1 MTRAFALVLAALA
14 VLAVAAPAAPA
25 SEQSPT
31 LAELERELVCPTC
44 ETTLAMSSSPIADR
58 MRADIRERIEAGQTK
73 SEIKAAMVAQF
84 GEAVLAAPPRSGFN
98 WLAWLLPLGGL
109 AGAAVVVTL
118 LARRWL
124 RSRPAPVAA
133 AGVPGANGVPPLDPA
148 LERRVDEELARFDA

>member
-1 MTRAFALVLAALA
+1 MTRAFVLALAAALA
-14 VLAVAAPAAPA
+14 LAAPVALA

-44 ETTLAMSSSPIADR
+44 DTTLSMSNAPIADR
-58 MRADIRERIEAGQTK
+58 MRADIRERIAAGQTK
-73 SEIKAAMVAQF
+73 SEIKAALVEQF

-98 WLAWLLPLGGL
+98 LLAWLLPLGGIAAAAL
-109 AGAAVVVTL
+109 AVTL

-124 RSRPAPVAA
+124 RARPAGAA
-133 AGVPGANGVPPLDPA
+133 TTGGPAANGVPPLDPA

>member
-1 MTRAFALVLAALA
+1 VTRAFGLVLAALA
-14 VLAVAAPAAPA
+14 VLAVATPAALA
-25 SEQSPT
+25 SEQNPT

-44 ETTLAMSSSPIADR
+44 DTTLAMSNAPIAER
-58 MRADIRERIEAGQTK
+58 MRADLRDRIAAGQTK
-73 SEIKAAMVAQF
+73 SEIKAAMVEQF

-109 AGAAVVVTL
+109 AGAAVAVTL
-118 LARRWL
+118 FARRWL

-133 AGVPGANGVPPLDPA
+133 GGAPGANGAPPLDPA

>member
-1 MTRAFALVLAALA
+1 MTRALALVLAALA
-14 VLAVAAPAAPA
+14 ALAVAPPAPA

-44 ETTLAMSSSPIADR
+44 ETTLAMSNSPIADR

-73 SEIKAAMVAQF
+73 SEIKAAMVEQF

-98 WLAWLLPLGGL
+98 WLAWLLPFGGL

-124 RSRPAPVAA
+124 RSRPAPAPA
-133 AGVPGANGVPPLDPA
+133 AGAPGANGVPPLDPA

>member
-1 MTRAFALVLAALA
+1 MTRALALVLAALA
-14 VLAVAAPAAPA
+14 ALAVAAPAPA

-44 ETTLAMSSSPIADR
+44 ETTLAMSNSPIADR
-58 MRADIRERIEAGQTK
+58 MRADIRARIEAGQTK
-73 SEIKAAMVAQF
+73 SEIKAAMVEQF

-98 WLAWLLPLGGL
+98 WLAWLLPFGGL

-124 RSRPAPVAA
+124 RLRPAPAPA
-133 AGVPGANGVPPLDPA
+133 AGAPGANGVPPLDPA

>member
-1 MTRAFALVLAALA
+1 MTRAFVLALAAALA
-14 VLAVAAPAAPA
+14 LAAPVALA

-44 ETTLAMSSSPIADR
+44 DTTLAMSNAPIAER
-58 MRADIRERIEAGQTK
+58 MRADIRERIEAGETK
-73 SEIKAAMVAQF
+73 SEIKAALVEQF

-98 WLAWLLPLGGL
+98 LLAWLLPLGGIVAAAL
-109 AGAAVVVTL
+109 AVTL

-124 RSRPAPVAA
+124 RARPAGTAA
-133 AGVPGANGVPPLDPA
+133 TGGPAANGVPPLDPA

>member
-1 MTRAFALVLAALA
+1 MIRAVALA
-14 VLAVAAPAAPA
+14 LALCALAAPAALA
-25 SEQSPT
+25 SEQKPT

-58 MRADIRERIEAGQTK
+58 MRADIRERIAAGQTK

-109 AGAAVVVTL
+109 AAAAVVVTL

-124 RSRPAPVAA
+124 RSRPVPAA
-133 AGVPGANGVPPLDPA
+133 TGGAPGANGVPPLDPA